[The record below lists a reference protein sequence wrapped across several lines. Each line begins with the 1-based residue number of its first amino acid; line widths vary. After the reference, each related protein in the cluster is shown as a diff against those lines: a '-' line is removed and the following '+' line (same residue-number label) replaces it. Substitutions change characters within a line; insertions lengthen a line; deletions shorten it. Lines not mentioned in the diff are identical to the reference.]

1 MTGGR
6 LNRVAAR
13 AGLWGLVM
21 LLVYAGV
28 CAIMFFSQASYFYF
42 PEKGIQATP
51 DAFGM
56 PFEDVRLETPDG
68 ESLGAWW
75 IPADEVR
82 GALVLC
88 HGNAGNISNR
98 LDKIDFF
105 RRLGLSVLAFDYRG
119 YGTSTGKPS
128 ERGTYLDAGAAV
140 RFVHAVKGFPFEQI
154 VLYGES
160 LGGAVAV
167 EAATHGVPAGL
178 IVESSFSSAVAMAEH
193 YYPWLPARLLVRI
206 KYDSLSKVS
215 RIGCPKLFMHSAQD
229 DVVPYKVGRAL
240 FEAAAEPKTF
250 VLLQG
255 GHNDGGMLVTPGARE
270 SVGHFVDRV
279 LADP

>member
-1 MTGGR
+1 MTGGKMSR
-6 LNRVAAR
+6 IASR
-13 AGLWGLVM
+13 AGLWGLVI

-28 CAIMFFSQASYFYF
+28 CAIMFFSQESYFYF
-42 PEKGIQATP
+42 PEEGIQATP

-75 IPADEVR
+75 IPADEAR

-119 YGTSTGKPS
+119 YGTSTGRPS

-140 RFVHAVKGFPFEQI
+140 RFVNAVKGFPLEKI

-160 LGGAVAV
+160 LGGAVAI
-167 EAATHGVPAGL
+167 EAATHEEPAGL
-178 IVESSFSSAVAMAEH
+178 IVESSFSSAVAMAKH

-206 KYDSLSKVS
+206 KYDSAPRVP
-215 RIGCPKLFMHSAQD
+215 RIACPKLFMHSAQD
-229 DVVPYKVGRAL
+229 DVVPYAIGRAL
-240 FEAAAEPKTF
+240 FEAAAEPKSF
-250 VLLQG
+250 VLLRG
-255 GHNDGGMLVTPGARE
+255 GHNDGGMLVTPGARA
-270 SVGHFVDRV
+270 SVGRFVDRV
-279 LADP
+279 LAGR